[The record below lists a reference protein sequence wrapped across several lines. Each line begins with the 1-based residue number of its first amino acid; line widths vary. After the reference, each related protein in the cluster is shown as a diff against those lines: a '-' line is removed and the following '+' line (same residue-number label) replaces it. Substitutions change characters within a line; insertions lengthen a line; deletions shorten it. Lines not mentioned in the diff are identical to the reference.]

1 MEAVKVGLNMEEL
14 KIEWSYFNYVEKIQY
29 LLKKLRD
36 DNNLQDRGWGSLSR
50 ELGVSNSV
58 LQRRVDKRLYKKE
71 WELAVDALIYKLDY
85 QEELDKYTYIIHS
98 T

>member
-1 MEAVKVGLNMEEL
+1 MKAVKVGLNMEAL
-14 KIEWSYFNYVEKIQY
+14 KTEWGFFNYVQKIQY

-36 DNNLQDRGWGSLSR
+36 DNNPLDRGWSSLSR

-71 WELAVDALIYKLDY
+71 WELAIDALIYKLDY
-85 QEELDKYTYIIHS
+85 QEELDKYTYVIHS
-98 T
+98 S

>member
-1 MEAVKVGLNMEEL
+1 MEAVKVGLSMEDL
-14 KIEWSYFNYVEKIQY
+14 KIEWGYFNYVEIIQY

-36 DNNLQDRGWGSLSR
+36 DNNPQVRGWGSLSR

-71 WELAVDALIYKLDY
+71 WELAIDALIYKLDY
-85 QEELDKYTYIIHS
+85 QEDLDKFTYTIHS

>member
-1 MEAVKVGLNMEEL
+1 MKAVKVGLNMEAL
-14 KIEWSYFNYVEKIQY
+14 KIEWGYFSYVQKIQY

-71 WELAVDALIYKLDY
+71 WELAIDALIYKLDY
-85 QEELDKYTYIIHS
+85 QEELDKYTYTIHS
-98 T
+98 S

>member
-1 MEAVKVGLNMEEL
+1 MKAVKVGLNMEQL
-14 KIEWSYFNYVEKIQY
+14 KIEWGYFSYVQKIQY

-71 WELAVDALIYKLDY
+71 WELAIDALIYKLDY
-85 QEELDKYTYIIHS
+85 QEELDKFTYTIHS

>member
-1 MEAVKVGLNMEEL
+1 MEAVKVGLNIEQL
-14 KIEWSYFNYVEKIQY
+14 KIEWGYFSYVQKIQY

-71 WELAVDALIYKLDY
+71 WELAIDALIYKLDY
-85 QEELDKYTYIIHS
+85 QEELDKYTYVIHS

>member
-1 MEAVKVGLNMEEL
+1 MEALKVGLNMEAL
-14 KIEWSYFNYVEKIQY
+14 KIDWGYLNYVQKIHY

-36 DNNLQDRGWGSLSR
+36 NDNPQDRGWSSLSR

-85 QEELDKYTYIIHS
+85 QEELDKYTYVIHS
-98 T
+98 S

>member
-1 MEAVKVGLNMEEL
+1 MEALKIGLNMEAL
-14 KIEWSYFNYVEKIQY
+14 KISWSYHNYVEKIQY

-36 DNNLQDRGWGSLSR
+36 NDNPQDRGWSSLSR

-85 QEELDKYTYIIHS
+85 QEELDKYTYVIHS

>member
-1 MEAVKVGLNMEEL
+1 MEALKVGLSMKALE
-14 KIEWSYFNYVEKIQY
+14 IDWSTHNYVYKIQY

-36 DNNLQDRGWGSLSR
+36 DNNPQDRGWSSLSR

-71 WELAVDALIYKLDY
+71 WELAIDALITKLDY
-85 QEELDKYTYIIHS
+85 QEELDKYTYVIHS

>member
-1 MEAVKVGLNMEEL
+1 MEAL
-14 KIEWSYFNYVEKIQY
+14 KIDWGYHNYVQKIQY

-36 DNNLQDRGWGSLSR
+36 NNNPSDRGWSSLSR

-58 LQRRVDKRLYKKE
+58 LQRRIDKRLYKKE

-85 QEELDKYTYIIHS
+85 QEELDKYTYVIHS
-98 T
+98 S

>member
-1 MEAVKVGLNMEEL
+1 MEALKIGLNMESL
-14 KIEWSYFNYVEKIQY
+14 KIEWSYFNYVQKIQY

-36 DNNLQDRGWGSLSR
+36 DNNTQDRGWSSLSR

-85 QEELDKYTYIIHS
+85 QEELDKYTYVIHS

>member
-1 MEAVKVGLNMEEL
+1 MEAL
-14 KIEWSYFNYVEKIQY
+14 KIGLSMEALKIDWSYHNYVQKIQY

-36 DNNLQDRGWGSLSR
+36 NDNPQDRGWSSLSR